1 MRDKICVG
9 MPIVQCCFL
18 LGRKYK
24 CIPAEVCKYKCI
36 TKQMFFQLENVDNL
50 LWISGKN
57 MRKNG

>member
-1 MRDKICVG
+1 

-36 TKQMFFQLENVDNL
+36 TKQMFFQLENVDNFCAL
-50 LWISGKN
+50 IHN
-57 MRKNG
+57 RKMKDFPCCHP

>member
-1 MRDKICVG
+1 